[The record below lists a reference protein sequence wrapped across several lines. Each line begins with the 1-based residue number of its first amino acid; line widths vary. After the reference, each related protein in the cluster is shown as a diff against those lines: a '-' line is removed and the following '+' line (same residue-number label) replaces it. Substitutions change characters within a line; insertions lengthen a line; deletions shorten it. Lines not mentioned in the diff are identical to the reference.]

1 MKDKSIPSVIAGPC
15 AAESLEQLLATAAPL
30 AGSGVEVFRAGLWK
44 PRTHPGC
51 FEGVGAEG
59 IPWMLEVKKRFGM
72 KIATEVLSAQQAQLC
87 VEAGLDIVWLGARTT
102 ASPFLVQEIADA
114 LSGSNMTVL
123 VKNPQSADVELWVG
137 AVERL
142 REAGANDIIAVH
154 RGCTPASKSKYRN
167 SPEWWMPLELRR
179 RMPGLP
185 LLCDPSHIAGTTLY
199 ISEISQR
206 ALDLGFDGLMIE
218 CHCCPSQA
226 RSDAAQQLLPED
238 LGRLLSSLSFSPSS
252 GDGTLREL
260 SELREKIDILDER
273 IVETL
278 GQRLDICREIGRI
291 KKEGG
296 VGVRQQSRWN
306 EVMASALENGRRAG
320 IPENMIVNIFS
331 EIHRIS
337 IEEQNKLLK
346 YDSQE
351 QKGLD

>member
-1 MKDKSIPSVIAGPC
+1 MVIPSVISGPC
-15 AAESLEQLLATAAPL
+15 AAESLEQLLSTAAAL
-30 AGSGVEVFRAGLWK
+30 AALGVDVFRAGLWK

-72 KIATEVLSAQQAQLC
+72 KIATEVLSPQQALLC
-87 VEAGLDIVWLGARTT
+87 VEAGFDIVWIGARTT

-114 LSGSNMTVL
+114 LSGNDVTVL
-123 VKNPQSADVELWVG
+123 VKNPQSADLELWAG

-142 REAGANDIIAVH
+142 RKAGVKEIVAVH
-154 RGCTPASKSKYRN
+154 RGCTPSSKSKYRN

-199 ISEISQR
+199 ISEIAQR

-218 CHCCPSQA
+218 SHCCPDRA
-226 RSDAAQQLLPED
+226 RSDAAQQLLPDD
-238 LGRLLSSLSFSPSS
+238 LKRLLSSLSFSPSS
-252 GDGTLREL
+252 GDGALREL
-260 SELREKIDILDER
+260 SELREKIDILDEK
-273 IVETL
+273 IVEVL

-291 KKEGG
+291 KRESGI
-296 VGVRQQSRWN
+296 GVRQQSRWT
-306 EVMASALENGRRAG
+306 EVMAAALENGRRAG
-320 IPENMIVNIFS
+320 LPENMIVNVFS
-331 EIHRIS
+331 EIHRLS

-346 YDSQE
+346 NDS
-351 QKGLD
+351 